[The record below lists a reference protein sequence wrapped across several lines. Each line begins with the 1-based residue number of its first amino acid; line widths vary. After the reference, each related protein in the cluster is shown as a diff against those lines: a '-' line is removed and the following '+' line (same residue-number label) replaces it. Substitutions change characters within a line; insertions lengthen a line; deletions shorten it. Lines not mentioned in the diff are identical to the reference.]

1 MTKRMNNQQL
11 RAAKKA
17 LEGFGELMEVAS
29 TFQLPGLAK
38 KAAQCQ
44 LKITQELVEREIER
58 DG

>member
-1 MTKRMNNQQL
+1 MAKRMNNEQL
-11 RAAKKA
+11 KTAKKD
-17 LEGFGELMEVAS
+17 LEGLGVLMENAS